1 MLSSYLIQ
9 PSGAIRQFIHQIPEE
24 GGVYAMLLDHPEAL
38 QPALDRARLRLDP
51 LRLGKRAILYLG
63 ATDDSLRCRLKCHLS
78 NDTARSTFRQSLGA
92 VLAEELKLEA
102 RPSGRRGFSFEPRSE
117 LILSDWINDHISIA
131 VRSAPYALVEEKTLI
146 ALQDPLLNIAG
157 RRGKA
162 SAETVLILRRRL
174 RGLPF
179 EQKALN

>member
-102 RPSGRRGFSFEPRSE
+102 RPS
-117 LILSDWINDHISIA
+117 
-131 VRSAPYALVEEKTLI
+131 
-146 ALQDPLLNIAG
+146 
-157 RRGKA
+157 
-162 SAETVLILRRRL
+162 
-174 RGLPF
+174 
-179 EQKALN
+179 